1 MTVNDPDFIEP
12 EPPASVNPVMRIVR
26 TILWTLA
33 SLAVAVPAS
42 LQFTDL
48 PDKYTGYVVAVCGTM
63 GGVVIVVTAIV
74 NVIEQATSKT
84 FLATPRP
91 PR

>member
-1 MTVNDPDFIEP
+1 
-12 EPPASVNPVMRIVR
+12 
-26 TILWTLA
+26 
-33 SLAVAVPAS
+33 VAVPAS